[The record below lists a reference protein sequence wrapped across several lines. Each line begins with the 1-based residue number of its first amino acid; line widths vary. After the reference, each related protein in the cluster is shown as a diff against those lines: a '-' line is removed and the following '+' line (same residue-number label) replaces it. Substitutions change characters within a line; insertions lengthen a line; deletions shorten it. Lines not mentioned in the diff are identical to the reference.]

1 MPGNPMARPNLL
13 NARGN
18 TMKTGKNS
26 APRNGA
32 GRRRLFSGL
41 LTFRAK
47 LILAF
52 MLTIVPI
59 VLLGHLSYVR
69 ASSSI
74 RETAEKTSL
83 ETIKQITRYLEN
95 SMVDIEAVAKQ
106 ISEDKDFQRY
116 VVSVNEQYNSAI
128 LEARDRLNQTLTTL
142 KARNPEIAEIA
153 VLLGNGRSV
162 ITHNSNLAKNAF
174 ESLQGDPLMNTAQ
187 EKNMLWV
194 GEHLQLDALLS
205 SPSSYAMSLIQPIK
219 GAGLSQTRGYI
230 IIDANDRL
238 VADAFQGVNPGSGS
252 ELHLVSPDNRDIAF
266 RMDEESGTLV
276 NITGTQ
282 DAIIGEDFFS
292 KISESESE
300 YGAFADQYKGEE
312 HFVLYTRVGA
322 TGYVLVGLIPSWNF
336 VVSAEAIKG
345 TTVLLTVI
353 SVSVSIIIGFFLAMR
368 VGRTLGRLINASSKA
383 AGGDFTVS
391 VQTNRKDEFGALSNA
406 FASMIVSMRQLIENA
421 ADTARVVIESA
432 HTVAV
437 TSREAAVASQ
447 EVANA
452 VSEISKGAMEQ
463 AEDAEKGSEK
473 MRQLALQINSVSRH
487 AGIIASYS
495 KGAATLVEQ
504 GHKSVSDLENK
515 ARETIA
521 ITQGFISDIR
531 ALEDNS
537 KQIGKIINVID
548 GIANQTNL
556 LALNAAIEA
565 ARAGEAGK
573 GFAVVADEIRKLAE
587 QSASATREIAK
598 IIKDNGAQTARAV
611 ERAET
616 SQNILQDHNA
626 ALTNTLKIFGKISQ
640 FLGSLAKQVDEITND
655 VDLMNRFKDDAILSI
670 QNISA
675 VSQQIAAS
683 TQEVTASSEEQYSSI
698 EQLSSFAQQLD
709 DAAKKLSESIEKF
722 KVS

>member
-1 MPGNPMARPNLL
+1 MR
-13 NARGN
+13 
-18 TMKTGKNS
+18 TGKNS

-32 GRRRLFSGL
+32 RLRRLFNGL

-59 VLLGHLSYVR
+59 ILLGHLSYTR

-83 ETIKQITRYLEN
+83 ETIKQVTKYLEN
-95 SMVDIEAVAKQ
+95 SMADIEAVAKQ
-106 ISEDKDFQRY
+106 IAEDKDLQRY

-128 LEARDRLNQTLTTL
+128 LDARDRLNQMLTSL
-142 KARNPEIAEIA
+142 KARYPEIAEIA
-153 VLLGNGRSV
+153 VLLENGRSV
-162 ITHNSNLAKNAF
+162 ITHNSNLAKNAL
-174 ESLQGDPLMNTAQ
+174 ESLQGDSLMNTAQ

-205 SPSSYAMSLIQPIK
+205 SPSPYAMSLIQPIK

-230 IIDANDRL
+230 IIDVNEQL
-238 VADAFQGVNPGSGS
+238 IADAFKGVNPGSGS

-266 RMDEESGTLV
+266 RMDEASGTLV

-282 DAIIGEDFFS
+282 DAIIGMDFFS
-292 KISESESE
+292 KVTDNESES
-300 YGAFADQYKGEE
+300 GAFADQYKSEE
-312 HFVLYTRVGA
+312 HFVLYTRVGD
-322 TGYVLVGLIPSWNF
+322 TGYVLVGLIPTWNF

-345 TTVLLTVI
+345 TTVLLTII
-353 SVSVSIIIGFFLAMR
+353 SASVAVLIGLIIAMSM
-368 VGRTLGRLINASSKA
+368 GRTLNRLIQASRRA
-383 AGGDFTVS
+383 AGGDFTVTF
-391 VQTNRKDEFGALSNA
+391 QTQRKDEFGVLADA
-406 FASMIVSMRQLIENA
+406 FTSMIGNMRLLIENA
-421 ADTARVVIESA
+421 ADTARKVIESA

-437 TSREAAVASQ
+437 TSKEAAAASQ

-463 AEDAEKGSEK
+463 AADAEKGSEK
-473 MRQLALQINSVSRH
+473 MRQLALQINAVSKH
-487 AGIIASYS
+487 AGTIASYS

-504 GHKSVSDLENK
+504 GHHSVSTLENK
-515 ARETIA
+515 AKETIA
-521 ITQGFISDIR
+521 ITQGFISDVR

-548 GIANQTNL
+548 NIASQTNL

-587 QSASATREIAK
+587 QSTTATREIAK
-598 IIKDNGAQTARAV
+598 IIKDNVTQTARAV

-626 ALTNTLKIFGKISQ
+626 ALADALGIFGKISQ
-640 FLGSLAKQVDEITND
+640 FLGSLAKQVGEITNG
-655 VDLMNRFKDDAILSI
+655 VELMNRFKDDAILSI

-709 DAAKKLSESIEKF
+709 EAAKKLSESIENF
-722 KVS
+722 KIG